1 MNEITLEEI
10 EVDIGEYLIWVDKNG
25 FSAVT
30 SFDKDVLRNDIIKSI
45 DNGYSISE
53 SIEFSKD
60 HVKYLYSEMI

>member
-1 MNEITLEEI
+1 MNEKTLEEI
-10 EVDIGEYLIWVDKNG
+10 EVAIGEYLIWIDKNG
-25 FSAVT
+25 FSAVA

-60 HVKYLYSEMI
+60 HVKYLYSV